1 MENDNSIEV
10 RKITGPNGGGSLTPF
25 PKGKSGNPK
34 GRGKGVKSF
43 STIMNLILDS
53 KVNIEVDGKNTLVTA
68 REALMMAKVE
78 IALRAKKDT
87 TRLRAIESIEDR
99 MDGRPNTRFPETQ
112 GGDDGEY
119 VFYFP
124 NEHDRYKDAEI
135 IESEEV
141 EDSE

>member
-1 MENDNSIEV
+1 MEDQNSVEIH
-10 RKITGPNGGGSLTPF
+10 RIPGGRGGSITPF
-25 PKGKSGNPK
+25 PKGKSGNPSGRKK
-34 GRGKGVKSF
+34 GSKNFTTV
-43 STIMNLILDS
+43 MNLILES
-53 KVNIEVDGKNTLVTA
+53 KVTIDVDGTPTTVTG
-68 REALMMAKVE
+68 REALMMTKFD
-78 IALRAKKDT
+78 IAIRAKKDT